1 MKVTIGKSTH
11 SRSVV
16 DLTEEILD
24 ILHGDCSVEE
34 YDKVRDKVIEL
45 AEKIGFVERWVEYD
59 TDALSELP

>member
-11 SRSVV
+11 SWAVV

-34 YDKVRDKVIEL
+34 YDKVREKVIEL
-45 AEKIGFVERWVEYD
+45 AEKVGFVQHWVEYD